1 VLKEGRRWPAP
12 REVHRTIERV
22 AKDPIMDPMQRAKN
36 QPTFL
41 ILVGGKHPAPPVH
54 VVQSELGMSFQSCG
68 FLLCM
73 LSHGIYTSRPS
84 SSSLAL
90 ESILLRLCTWF
101 SQS

>member
-54 VVQSELGMSFQSCG
+54 VVQSELGMSFQRVAG
-68 FLLCM
+68 FFCACYLM
-73 LSHGIYTSRPS
+73 VY
-84 SSSLAL
+84 
-90 ESILLRLCTWF
+90 
-101 SQS
+101 